1 MSNELPKVSAHA
13 LQRFSERLDIKKQ
26 TIDTYRLMTSRN
38 MVFDA
43 EKSDETRAMYNHI
56 NDNGFITKYIF
67 NGDSS
72 VLLTVIPKGN
82 KENNVWI
89 TEREIKK
96 LVPFDK
102 NEITDAI
109 NWILPNAT
117 KAEKL
122 QVIDL
127 FLAQKTAMASAYT
140 KRKDNNR

>member
-26 TIDTYRLMTSRN
+26 TIDTYRLMISRN

-43 EKSDETRAMYNHI
+43 DKSDRTRAMYNHI

-72 VLLTVIPKGN
+72 VLLTVIPKGS
-82 KENNVWI
+82 KKNNVWI
-89 TEREIKK
+89 TEREMKK

-102 NEITDAI
+102 DEITDAI
-109 NWILPNAT
+109 NWILPDAT
-117 KAEKL
+117 YVEKS
-122 QVIDL
+122 QVIEL

-140 KRKDNNR
+140 KRKDNKR